1 MNIRDI
7 DLNLLV
13 VFRSLMNSMSVSETA
28 KQLGLSQPAVSHA
41 LSRLRESLDDDLL
54 VRSSRAMVATPFA
67 SALVPKISEI
77 LSQLEGVL
85 ERKSFDPATAVG
97 EIKIQSTEYFEQLVL
112 PQLLVKLGE
121 DSPGI
126 RIVNTVTRG
135 TLPKAELAEGACE
148 IAIAGFFGRPPEGYF
163 QQEIFSDRMVCLTSK
178 DHAGARGKQ
187 ISLSDYLKLKHVYIS
202 PEGRLGGGAVDE
214 ALAKLKKKRN
224 VVASIAGFGAPAWI
238 CANSQYG
245 CTLPQKLAELYTAAM
260 PVKWFELP
268 FETPGIRVVQVW
280 HERTQRD
287 PLFKYVRSVIR
298 EVSSDV

>member
-1 MNIRDI
+1 
-7 DLNLLV
+7 
-13 VFRSLMNSMSVSETA
+13 
-28 KQLGLSQPAVSHA
+28 
-41 LSRLRESLDDDLL
+41 
-54 VRSSRAMVATPFA
+54 
-67 SALVPKISEI
+67 
-77 LSQLEGVL
+77 
-85 ERKSFDPATAVG
+85 
-97 EIKIQSTEYFEQLVL
+97 
-112 PQLLVKLGE
+112 
-121 DSPGI
+121 
-126 RIVNTVTRG
+126 
-135 TLPKAELAEGACE
+135 
-148 IAIAGFFGRPPEGYF
+148 
-163 QQEIFSDRMVCLTSK
+163 QEIFSDRMVCLTSK
-178 DHAGARGKQ
+178 DHSGARGKQ